1 MISRKILI
9 LIIIFTWISVLLTLF
24 GIVNMNYSEII
35 SYVFLLLGIS
45 LFYPSYNKND
55 KTGIFFGSAIFL
67 GGIVFFI
74 TNNFEI
80 IDDYELLV
88 PSLVIIISVSLLMIY
103 LCDTKDK
110 KFIWLAS
117 VMGVVGLFTIFYRGT
132 PSLKSFFVSF
142 ISLLGKAW
150 IIVIIMVITII
161 LLIIEKKNK
170 QVDDSSKSG

>member
-1 MISRKILI
+1 MIISRKILI
-9 LIIIFTWISVLLTLF
+9 LIIIFTWVAVLLTLF

-45 LFYPSYNKND
+45 LFYPSYNKTD
-55 KTGIFFGSAIFL
+55 KKGIFFGSAIFL

-88 PSLVIIISVSLLMIY
+88 PSLIIIISVSFLMIY
-103 LCDTKDK
+103 LSDTKDK

-117 VMGVVGLFTIFYRGT
+117 VMGVVGLSTIFERGN
-132 PSLKSFFVSF
+132 PSLKSFAVSLV
-142 ISLLGKAW
+142 SLLGKAW
-150 IIVIIMVITII
+150 AIVIIMIITII
-161 LLIIEKKNK
+161 IIINEKKSKQDNK
-170 QVDDSSKSG
+170 NL

>member
-1 MISRKILI
+1 M
-9 LIIIFTWISVLLTLF
+9 
-24 GIVNMNYSEII
+24 
-35 SYVFLLLGIS
+35 GIS

-55 KTGIFFGSAIFL
+55 KTGIFLGSAIFL

-80 IDDYELLV
+80 IEDYELLV

-117 VMGVVGLFTIFYRGT
+117 VMGVVGLFTIFDKGN
-132 PSLKSFFVSF
+132 PSLKSFAVSLV
-142 ISLLGKAW
+142 SLLGKAW
-150 IIVIIMVITII
+150 IIVIIMIITII
-161 LLIIEKKNK
+161 IIMNEKKNK
-170 QVDDSSKSG
+170 QDNNNSKSG